1 MRQFKIE
8 QIEKDYYIITISGV
22 NLGKFERSEVRHL
35 IETFD
40 NIIGSGL

>member
-8 QIEKDYYIITISGV
+8 QVDKYYFSITISGV
-22 NLGKFERSEVRHL
+22 NLGRFERSEVRHL